1 MDHAAR
7 ILIVEDQYFVAID
20 DEMTLDSAGF
30 ECVGLATNAE
40 GALALAREKHPDLII
55 MDIRLVGRSDGVKA
69 ATDIYRELG
78 IRSIFASGHA
88 DAIIRQEAQGAR
100 PLGWLDKPYSSEQLL
115 SAVKAALIRLEQS
128 SESSSTPAQDASEL
142 H

>member
-1 MDHAAR
+1 MDHLAK

-20 DEMTLDSAGF
+20 NEMTLHSAGY

-40 GALALAREKHPDLII
+40 RALALAREKRPDLIV
-55 MDIRLVGRSDGVKA
+55 MDIRLVGRADGVKI
-69 ATDIYRELG
+69 ATAIYHELG

-88 DAIIRQEAQGAR
+88 DSYVRQTAQDAR
-100 PLGWLDKPYSSEQLL
+100 PLGWLDKPYSGEQLL
-115 SAVKAALIRLEQS
+115 NAVRAALIGLQRPE
-128 SESSSTPAQDASEL
+128 DAAPPRASDL

>member
-1 MDHAAR
+1 MDHAAK

-30 ECVGLATNAE
+30 DCVGLATNAE

-55 MDIRLVGRSDGVKA
+55 MDIRLVGRADGVKA

-88 DAIIRQEAQGAR
+88 DAVVRQQAQDAR

-115 SAVKAALIRLEQS
+115 SAVKAALMRLEQS
-128 SESSSTPAQDASEL
+128 GDPIPARAQGASEL